1 MAGRVAAAGASVDA
15 ALTEFDAAFPGP
27 PDLEGAGRQLMRDGE
42 ALKRMRDIAEH
53 IDEYAVDAP
62 RRHDN
67 QVDRMMLGS
76 GMWDATTFHWLGVE
90 LNIDV
95 ARSAAEQLL
104 ADLQPALLARAIPSS

>member
-1 MAGRVAAAGASVDA
+1 
-15 ALTEFDAAFPGP
+15 
-27 PDLEGAGRQLMRDGE
+27 MRDGE

-67 QVDRMMLGS
+67 NVDRMMLGR
-76 GMWDATTFHWLGVE
+76 GEWDGTTFHWLDVQ

-104 ADLQPALLARAIPSS
+104 ADLKPALLAHAIPLS